1 MLGRTATDS
10 FLESYPLDIVWDGRQ
25 TNCWFG
31 IAERLAQPTWRL
43 VARSCKG
50 LCLPRLREDH
60 GTNGPAKR
68 MMEPADDQLK
78 VGLFGIGLDT
88 YWPQFPGLRDKLT
101 GFTAQVAR
109 KLENSRVRV
118 INLGLIDTPEKSLAA
133 GHEFRKA
140 DVDLIFL
147 YVTTYAL
154 SSTVL
159 PAVRRARVPVI
170 VLNLSPTPA
179 IDYDKF
185 NRLADRTKMTAE
197 WLAYCQA
204 CPVPEIANVFNRS
217 RIPFFQVTGM
227 LENDPVAWNEIA
239 EWIEAARVAHVMEH
253 NRLGVMGNYY
263 GGMLDIYSDLTQQCS
278 YFGGHI
284 EILEVEELA
293 ALRREVNEADLSRR
307 VKEFRSL
314 FDVQADCSTEEL
326 QRAARTSVALD
337 QLVEAHRLGSLAYY
351 HKGVGSPE
359 NEDAISSVILGTS
372 LLTARGIPVAGEYEI
387 KNAQAMKIM
396 DSFGAG
402 GSFTEYYA
410 VDYNDDVVLMG
421 HDGPGHIAIA
431 QGKTKVRPLEV
442 YHGKVGRG
450 LSVEM
455 SVKHGAVTLLSVV
468 QTADGKL
475 KLLVAEGDSVP
486 GPILEIGN
494 TNSRYQFPIG
504 ARNFLNEW
512 NVHGPAHHCAV
523 GVGHISSKLKKLG
536 ALLGMEC
543 VRVS

>member
-1 MLGRTATDS
+1 
-10 FLESYPLDIVWDGRQ
+10 
-25 TNCWFG
+25 
-31 IAERLAQPTWRL
+31 
-43 VARSCKG
+43 
-50 LCLPRLREDH
+50 
-60 GTNGPAKR
+60 
-68 MMEPADDQLK
+68 MEASDNSLNI
-78 VGLFGIGLDT
+78 GLFGIGLDT
-88 YWPQFPGLRDKLT
+88 YWAQFPGLRDTLI

-109 KLENSRVRV
+109 QLESSRAQV

-133 GHEFRKA
+133 GHEFRRA

-159 PAVRRARVPVI
+159 PAVRRAKVPVI
-170 VLNLSPTPA
+170 ILNLSPAPA

-185 NRLADRTKMTAE
+185 NRLGDRTKMTGE
-197 WLAYCQA
+197 WLAYCQS
-204 CPVPEIANVFNRS
+204 CPVPEIANVFNRC

-227 LENDPVAWNEIA
+227 LENDPMAWDEIG
-239 EWIEAARVAHVMEH
+239 EWLDAARVARVMEH

-263 GGMLDIYSDLTQQCS
+263 GGMLDIYSDLTQQCA

-293 ALRREVNEADLSRR
+293 ALRREVAEIDLNRR
-307 VKEFRSL
+307 VMEFKAS
-314 FDVQADCSTEEL
+314 FDVQADCSSEEL
-326 QRAARTSVALD
+326 QRAARTAVALD
-337 QLVEAHRLGSLAYY
+337 RLVEIHRLGSLAYY
-351 HKGVGSPE
+351 HKGVGSSE
-359 NEDAISSVILGTS
+359 IEDAISSIILGTS
-372 LLTARGIPVAGEYEI
+372 LLTSRGVPVAGEYEI

-431 QGKTKVRPLEV
+431 EGKTKVRPLKV

-455 SVKHGAVTLLSVV
+455 SVKHGPVTLLSVV

-475 KLLVAEGDSVP
+475 KLLVAEGESVP
-486 GPILEIGN
+486 GPILQIGN
-494 TNSRYQFPIG
+494 TNSRYRFSIG
-504 ARNFLNEW
+504 ARSFLNEW
-512 NVHGPAHHCAV
+512 NVQGPAHHCAV
-523 GVGHISSKLKKLG
+523 GVGHVSSKLQKLG

-543 VRVS
+543 VGVC